1 MSPTLKRILF
11 ATDLS
16 VNSGYALEHAAAM
29 ASATGARLNLLH
41 VVEPM
46 SDEARITIQMF
57 VQDEKDRRAALVSR
71 TEYAKVILKERMKQF
86 WDSFPDG
93 EAGKIQA
100 QLDTSEVL
108 EGHPAEMILRKA
120 KDLDCDLIVLGAHNH
135 GVTQTFLGS
144 VAKRVLRR
152 ARIPTLVVPYI
163 PTRER

>member
-1 MSPTLKRILF
+1 MSPTIERILF

-16 VNSGYALEHAAAM
+16 VNSGYALEHAAAL
-29 ASATGARLNLLH
+29 AAATGARLNLLH

-57 VQDEKDRRAALVSR
+57 VQDEKDRKAALLSR
-71 TEYAKVILKERMKQF
+71 TEHAKEILKERMREF
-86 WDSFPDG
+86 WASFAQED
-93 EAGKIQA
+93 AKRIQD
-100 QLDTSEVL
+100 QLDNSEVL

-120 KDLDCDLIVLGAHNH
+120 KELDCSLIVLGAHNH
-135 GVTQTFLGS
+135 GVTQTFLGT